1 MGARKALTK
10 AGGIMRI
17 SNCATA
23 AMLLAVSVAPTGLA
37 HAQDYLAK
45 SFTLI
50 VPYAAEGN
58 RDIRPE

>member
-1 MGARKALTK
+1 MGAHKALTK

-23 AMLLAVSVAPTGLA
+23 SMLLAASVAPTGLA
-37 HAQDYLAK
+37 HAQDCLAE

-50 VPYAAEGN
+50 VPYAAEGD
-58 RDIRPE
+58 RDICPE